1 MPGVVDEGES
11 RKSSSSRADSSRSTY
26 PNALECDLVTSTGVK
41 LHMRPIKTSDAPRMK
56 HFHEQLSESAIFRR
70 FFFLHLELA
79 SGELEHLTKL
89 DYKDRFAYVVLDDE
103 DELVAVGRYD
113 RIEGTSEAEI
123 AFVVIDHYQH
133 HGIGI
138 LLLWHL
144 ARAARPNG
152 ITHFVAETQA
162 DNRGMLGV
170 FRDSGY
176 PISSTIDS
184 EIVSLRFPIQST
196 PESHAHFLRRT
207 TLFEPEELNEEG
219 PS

>member
-1 MPGVVDEGES
+1 MPGVVHEGES
-11 RKSSSSRADSSRSTY
+11 REASSLRADATASTY
-26 PNALECDLVTSTGVK
+26 PHALECDLVTSTGVK
-41 LHMRPIKTSDAPRMK
+41 LHLRPIKASDAPRLQR
-56 HFHEQLSESAIFRR
+56 FHEQLSESAIFRR
-70 FFFLHLELA
+70 FFSLHLELSA
-79 SGELEHLTKL
+79 RELEHLTTL
-89 DYKDRFAYVVLDDE
+89 DYKDRFAYVVLDDV
-103 DELVAVGRYD
+103 DEFVAVGRYD
-113 RIEGTSEAEI
+113 RIEGTTDAEV
-123 AFVVIDHYQH
+123 AFVVIDHFQH

-176 PISSTIDS
+176 PITSTIDA
-184 EIVSLRFPIQST
+184 EIVSLRFPILST

-207 TLFEPEELNEEG
+207 TLFEPEESNEEG

>member
-1 MPGVVDEGES
+1 MPEVAHDGES
-11 RKSSSSRADSSRSTY
+11 TEATTSGTRPARIGY
-26 PNALECDLVTSTGVK
+26 PAALECDLVTSTGVK
-41 LHMRPIKTSDAPRMK
+41 LHLRPIAPSDASRLER
-56 HFHEQLSESAIFRR
+56 FHERLSEGAIYRRYFALRPELSAKEI
-70 FFFLHLELA
+70 A
-79 SGELEHLTKL
+79 HLTTL
-89 DYKDRFAYVVLDDE
+89 DYQDRFAYVVLDDE
-103 DELVAVGRYD
+103 DDLVAVGRYD
-113 RIEGTSEAEI
+113 RIQGADDAEV

-176 PISSTIDS
+176 PVTSTLDD

-207 TLFEPEELNEEG
+207 TLFEPDESNEEG
-219 PS
+219 SS

>member
-1 MPGVVDEGES
+1 MPERRARRRVAE
-11 RKSSSSRADSSRSTY
+11 KSSTRAPIGY
-26 PNALECDLVTSTGVK
+26 PVSALECDLVTSTGVK
-41 LHMRPIKTSDAPRMK
+41 LHLRPIAPATRHDSNVFMNDSPKARSIAATSPYIPSSPRRRLRISPHSITRIVSPTSCSTTRTSSSPWVATTESREPTDA
-56 HFHEQLSESAIFRR
+56 E
-70 FFFLHLELA
+70 
-79 SGELEHLTKL
+79 
-89 DYKDRFAYVVLDDE
+89 V
-103 DELVAVGRYD
+103 
-113 RIEGTSEAEI
+113 

-176 PISSTIDS
+176 PVTST
-184 EIVSLRFPIQST
+184 ST
-196 PESHAHFLRRT
+196 TRS
-207 TLFEPEELNEEG
+207 
-219 PS
+219 